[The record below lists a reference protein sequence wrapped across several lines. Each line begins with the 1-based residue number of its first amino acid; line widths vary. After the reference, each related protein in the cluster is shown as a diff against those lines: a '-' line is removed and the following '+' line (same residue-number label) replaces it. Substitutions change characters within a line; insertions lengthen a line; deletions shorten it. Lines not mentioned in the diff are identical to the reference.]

1 MLELVR
7 DQTYSN
13 PTLANVPKWY
23 YIYALQQT
31 LDTVL
36 MGKFLLESLVSN
48 RSLAHTV
55 AGVHSG
61 AAGLILLSFLACVSK
76 VACCFLSVSY
86 AELPAENS
94 PGM

>member
-1 MLELVR
+1 MLALVR

-48 RSLAHTV
+48 RSL
-55 AGVHSG
+55 VHSG

-76 VACCFLSVSY
+76 VACCFL
-86 AELPAENS
+86 LC
-94 PGM
+94 